1 MGGSRNSL
9 AAQGRQSVTN
19 TEAQPL
25 MIKPMQQRMEEQK
38 QYIAEQMGREVY
50 EKVLRI
56 LMIHKQNDSDS
67 SDIQETLK
75 PIMGKN
81 RKMKDLCFALEMLVW
96 KEM

>member
-1 MGGSRNSL
+1 
-9 AAQGRQSVTN
+9 
-19 TEAQPL
+19 

>member
-1 MGGSRNSL
+1 
-9 AAQGRQSVTN
+9 
-19 TEAQPL
+19 

-67 SDIQETLK
+67 SDIVLTDSSA
-75 PIMGKN
+75 PSY
-81 RKMKDLCFALEMLVW
+81 ALEDRWEDVT
-96 KEM
+96 KEVSVDEELARLEGRGLEVAEPRLMHG

>member
-1 MGGSRNSL
+1 MTHSES
-9 AAQGRQSVTN
+9 
-19 TEAQPL
+19 QPL
-25 MIKPMQQRMEEQK
+25 MIKPMRQRMEEQK

-50 EKVLRI
+50 AKVLRI

-96 KEM
+96 KEQ